1 MSEPSSVSTAA
12 SGRGRVPFLYLAMV
26 MSGMGASLAFA
37 IVPLVGRELRLHE
50 LVVSLPWLGI
60 EWQPR
65 ELAINAL
72 SALTA
77 LVTAMTAPIWGRVSD
92 RIGRRRVIVTGLVG
106 YSAGLLLFNLAAELG
121 RAAIL
126 SGLGLYLALIVARVI
141 YACVM
146 SAVGPASA
154 AYMADIT
161 SPAQRAAGV
170 GRLNSANQIG
180 VMMGPALIF
189 FAFISLLAPIY
200 LLATLMG
207 LMALLV
213 WRLLPEGAP
222 RLTHAQPSV
231 RLGFF
236 DPRYRRFMLTG
247 MTIYAMIGLAQPT
260 LAFYFQDKLHL
271 DGVTTAQR
279 YSLAMMISSGAMVFT
294 QLGVVQRIRW
304 SPVQLLKLGL
314 PVTVVGYALMALAT
328 GIEHLWVAMACFGAG
343 MGITVPAFNAGAS
356 LSVGPHEQGAL
367 AGLLGSAAS
376 LGYLFGPLL
385 GGYLYGLAP
394 ALPFW
399 GAALALLPLTLFI
412 WLQRR

>member
-1 MSEPSSVSTAA
+1 
-12 SGRGRVPFLYLAMV
+12 VPFLYLAMV

-50 LVVSLPWLGI
+50 LVISLPWFGI

-65 ELAINAL
+65 ELLINAL
-72 SALTA
+72 SAMTA
-77 LVTAMTAPIWGRVSD
+77 LITALTAPIWGRASD
-92 RIGRRRVIVTGLVG
+92 RMGRRRVIIIGLIG
-106 YSAGLLLFNLAAELG
+106 YSAGLLLFNVAAELG

-126 SGLGLYLALIVARVI
+126 SGFGLYFGLILSRLV
-141 YACVM
+141 YASIM
-146 SAVGPASA
+146 SAVGPAAA

-161 SPAQRAAGV
+161 TPAQRAAGV

-200 LLATLMG
+200 LLAA
-207 LMALLV
+207 LMAVMAFLI

-222 RLTHAQPSV
+222 RLTHTGPSV

-236 DPRYRRFMLTG
+236 DKRYRRFMLTG

-271 DGVTTAQR
+271 DNVTTAQR

-294 QLGVVQRIRW
+294 QLGLVQRIRW
-304 SPVQLLKLGL
+304 SPLQLLKLGL
-314 PVTVVGYALMALAT
+314 PVTAAGYALMAQAT
-328 GIEHLWVAMACFGAG
+328 DIEHLWLAMACFGAG

-376 LGYLFGPLL
+376 LGYLFGPLI

-399 GAALALLPLTLFI
+399 GAALALLPLTVFI

>member
-1 MSEPSSVSTAA
+1 
-12 SGRGRVPFLYLAMV
+12 VPFLYLAMV

-37 IVPLVGRELRLHE
+37 IVPLVGRELHLHE
-50 LVVSLPWLGI
+50 LVISLPALGI

-65 ELAINAL
+65 ELLINAL
-72 SALTA
+72 SAMTA
-77 LVTAMTAPIWGRVSD
+77 LITAMTAPIWGRASD
-92 RIGRRRVIVTGLVG
+92 RMGRRRVIIIGLVG
-106 YSAGLLLFNLAAELG
+106 YSAGLLLFNVAAELG

-126 SGLGLYLALIVARVI
+126 SGLGLYFALIVSRVV
-141 YACVM
+141 YASIM
-146 SAVGPASA
+146 SAVGPAAA

-161 SPAQRAAGV
+161 TPAQRAAGV

-200 LLATLMG
+200 LLAGLMG
-207 LMALLV
+207 LMAFLI
-213 WRLLPEGAP
+213 WWLLPEGAP
-222 RLTHAQPSV
+222 RLTHTQPSV

-236 DPRYRRFMLTG
+236 DKRYRRFMLTG

-271 DGVTTAQR
+271 DNVTTAQR

-294 QLGVVQRIRW
+294 QLGFVQRIRW
-304 SPVQLLKLGL
+304 SPLQLLKLGL
-314 PVTVVGYALMALAT
+314 PVTAFGYALMALAT
-328 GIEHLWVAMACFGAG
+328 DIEHLWLAMACFGAG

-367 AGLLGSAAS
+367 AGLLGSSAS
-376 LGYLFGPLL
+376 LGYLFGPLI
-385 GGYLYGLAP
+385 GGYLYGVAP

-399 GAALALLPLTLFI
+399 GAAVALLPLTVFI

>member
-1 MSEPSSVSTAA
+1 VSETSSTLDRS
-12 SGRGRVPFLYLAMV
+12 RVPFLYLAMV

-37 IVPLVGRELRLHE
+37 IVPLVGRELHLHE
-50 LVVSLPWLGI
+50 LVISLPALGI

-65 ELAINAL
+65 ELLINAL
-72 SALTA
+72 SAMTA
-77 LVTAMTAPIWGRVSD
+77 LITAMTAPIWGRASD
-92 RIGRRRVIVTGLVG
+92 RMGRRRVIIIGLVG
-106 YSAGLLLFNLAAELG
+106 YSAGLLLFNVAAELG

-126 SGLGLYLALIVARVI
+126 SGLGLYFALIVSRVV
-141 YACVM
+141 YASIM
-146 SAVGPASA
+146 SAVGPAAA

-161 SPAQRAAGV
+161 TPAQRAAGV

-200 LLATLMG
+200 LLAGLMG
-207 LMALLV
+207 LMAFLI
-213 WRLLPEGAP
+213 WWLLPEGAP
-222 RLTHAQPSV
+222 RLTHTQPSV

-236 DPRYRRFMLTG
+236 DKRYRRFMLTG

-271 DGVTTAQR
+271 DNVTTAQR

-294 QLGVVQRIRW
+294 QLGFVQRIRW
-304 SPVQLLKLGL
+304 SPLQLLKLGL
-314 PVTVVGYALMALAT
+314 PVTAFGYALMALAT
-328 GIEHLWVAMACFGAG
+328 DIEHLWLAMACFGAG

-367 AGLLGSAAS
+367 AGLLGSSAS
-376 LGYLFGPLL
+376 LGYLFGPLI
-385 GGYLYGLAP
+385 GGYLYGVAP

-399 GAALALLPLTLFI
+399 GAAVALLPLTVFI

>member
-1 MSEPSSVSTAA
+1 
-12 SGRGRVPFLYLAMV
+12 MV

-50 LVVSLPWLGI
+50 LVISLPWFGI

-65 ELAINAL
+65 ELLINAL
-72 SALTA
+72 SAMTA
-77 LVTAMTAPIWGRVSD
+77 LITALTAPIWGRASD
-92 RIGRRRVIVTGLVG
+92 RMGRRRVIIIGLIG
-106 YSAGLLLFNLAAELG
+106 YSAGLLLFNVAAELG

-126 SGLGLYLALIVARVI
+126 SGLGLYFGLILSRLV
-141 YACVM
+141 YASIM
-146 SAVGPASA
+146 SAVGPAAA

-161 SPAQRAAGV
+161 TPAQRAAGV

-200 LLATLMG
+200 LLSA
-207 LMALLV
+207 LMAVMAFLV

-222 RLTHAQPSV
+222 RLTHTEPSV

-236 DPRYRRFMLTG
+236 DKRYRRFMLAG

-271 DGVTTAQR
+271 DNVTTAQR

-294 QLGVVQRIRW
+294 QLVLVQRIRW
-304 SPVQLLKLGL
+304 SPLQLLKLGL
-314 PVTVVGYALMALAT
+314 PVTATGYALMALAT
-328 GIEHLWVAMACFGAG
+328 DIEHLWLAMACFGAG

-376 LGYLFGPLL
+376 LGYLFGPLI

-399 GAALALLPLTLFI
+399 GAALALLPLTVFI

>member
-1 MSEPSSVSTAA
+1 
-12 SGRGRVPFLYLAMV
+12 
-26 MSGMGASLAFA
+26 
-37 IVPLVGRELRLHE
+37 
-50 LVVSLPWLGI
+50 
-60 EWQPR
+60 
-65 ELAINAL
+65 
-72 SALTA
+72 
-77 LVTAMTAPIWGRVSD
+77 
-92 RIGRRRVIVTGLVG
+92 
-106 YSAGLLLFNLAAELG
+106 
-121 RAAIL
+121 
-126 SGLGLYLALIVARVI
+126 
-141 YACVM
+141 
-146 SAVGPASA
+146 
-154 AYMADIT
+154 
-161 SPAQRAAGV
+161 
-170 GRLNSANQIG
+170 LNSANQIG

-200 LLATLMG
+200 LLAA
-207 LMALLV
+207 LMAVMAFLI

-222 RLTHAQPSV
+222 RLTHTGPSV

-236 DPRYRRFMLTG
+236 DKRYRRFMLTG

-271 DGVTTAQR
+271 DNVTTAQR

-294 QLGVVQRIRW
+294 QLGLVQRIRW
-304 SPVQLLKLGL
+304 SPLQLLKLGL
-314 PVTVVGYALMALAT
+314 PVTAAGYALMAQAT
-328 GIEHLWVAMACFGAG
+328 DIEHLWLAMACFGAG

-376 LGYLFGPLL
+376 LGYLFGPLI

-399 GAALALLPLTLFI
+399 GAALALLPLTVFI

>member
-1 MSEPSSVSTAA
+1 
-12 SGRGRVPFLYLAMV
+12 VPFLYLAMV

-50 LVVSLPWLGI
+50 LVISLPWFGI

-65 ELAINAL
+65 ELLINAL
-72 SALTA
+72 SAMTA
-77 LVTAMTAPIWGRVSD
+77 LITALTAPIWGRASD
-92 RIGRRRVIVTGLVG
+92 RMGRRRVIIIGLIG
-106 YSAGLLLFNLAAELG
+106 YSAGLLLFNVAAELG
-121 RAAIL
+121 RAGIL
-126 SGLGLYLALIVARVI
+126 GGLGLYFGLILSRLV
-141 YACVM
+141 YASIM
-146 SAVGPASA
+146 SAVGPAAA

-161 SPAQRAAGV
+161 TPAQRAAGV

-200 LLATLMG
+200 LLSA
-207 LMALLV
+207 LMAVMAFLV

-222 RLTHAQPSV
+222 RLTHTEPSV

-236 DPRYRRFMLTG
+236 DKRYRRFMLTG

-271 DGVTTAQR
+271 DNVTTAQR

-294 QLGVVQRIRW
+294 QLVLVQRIRW
-304 SPVQLLKLGL
+304 SPLQLLKLGL
-314 PVTVVGYALMALAT
+314 PVTAIGYALMALAT
-328 GIEHLWVAMACFGAG
+328 DIEHLWLAMACFGAG

-376 LGYLFGPLL
+376 LGYLFGPLI
-385 GGYLYGLAP
+385 GGYLYGVAP

-399 GAALALLPLTLFI
+399 GAALALLPLTVFI

>member
-1 MSEPSSVSTAA
+1 
-12 SGRGRVPFLYLAMV
+12 MV
-26 MSGMGASLAFA
+26 MAGMGMSLAFA
-37 IVPLVGRELRLHE
+37 IVPLVGRDLRLHE

-60 EWQPR
+60 EWQPK
-65 ELAINAL
+65 ELTINAL
-72 SALTA
+72 SAMTA
-77 LVTAMTAPIWGRVSD
+77 LISAMTAPIWGRVSD
-92 RIGRRRVIVTGLVG
+92 RVGRRRVIAIGLAG
-106 YSAGLLLFNLAAELG
+106 YCVGLLLFALAAELG
-121 RAAIL
+121 HV
-126 SGLGLYLALIVARVI
+126 GLLTGVGLYLGLVLSRVV
-141 YACVM
+141 YACIM

-170 GRLNSANQIG
+170 GRLNSASQVG
-180 VMMGPALIF
+180 VIMGPALVF

-200 LLATLMG
+200 LLASLMG
-207 LMALLV
+207 VMAIV
-213 WRLLPEGAP
+213 IWRFLPEPQGAT

-231 RLGFF
+231 RLSFLDVRF
-236 DPRYRRFMLTG
+236 RRFMLTG
-247 MTIYAMIGLAQPT
+247 MTIYGMIGLAQPT
-260 LAFYFQDKLHL
+260 LAFYFQDKLNL
-271 DGVTTAQR
+271 DGVTTAR
-279 YSLAMMISSGAMVFT
+279 SYSLAMMISSGAMVAA
-294 QLGVVQRIRW
+294 QLGLVQRIRW
-304 SPVQLLKLGL
+304 APLKLLKLGL
-314 PVTVVGYALMALAT
+314 PVLVVGYALMALAT
-328 GIEHLWVAMACFGAG
+328 DIEHLWVAMACFGTG

-399 GAALALLPLTLFI
+399 GASLALLPLMVFI

>member
-1 MSEPSSVSTAA
+1 MAGAAA
-12 SGRGRVPFLYLAMV
+12 SVATALYQRPVATI
-26 MSGMGASLAFA
+26 ASQFGG
-37 IVPLVGRELRLHE
+37 IPRT
-50 LVVSLPWLGI
+50 LPEPMLPALGI

-126 SGLGLYLALIVARVI
+126 SGLGLYLALIVARVL

-260 LAFYFQDKLHL
+260 RAFYFQDKLHL

-294 QLGVVQRIRW
+294 PARGGAAHPLEPGAAAEAGAAGDGGWLCADGAGHRHRTPVGGDGLFRRRHGHHGAGVQRRRQPQRRPPRAGRAGGAAGVGGIAGLSVR
-304 SPVQLLKLGL
+304 PAAGRL
-314 PVTVVGYALMALAT
+314 PVRT
-328 GIEHLWVAMACFGAG
+328 GAG
-343 MGITVPAFNAGAS
+343 AAVLGRGAGA
-356 LSVGPHEQGAL
+356 VAADVVHL
-367 AGLLGSAAS
+367 AA
-376 LGYLFGPLL
+376 
-385 GGYLYGLAP
+385 
-394 ALPFW
+394 
-399 GAALALLPLTLFI
+399 AALKAHF
-412 WLQRR
+412 RACNRSADG